1 MTLET
6 LPECALWVNDE
17 EAPEG
22 VSIFLQVDPIV
33 LADGMGEVWEKG
45 DVELPQ
51 ASLCPGVGGQQSV
64 TFW

>member
-33 LADGMGEVWEKG
+33 LADGMGEV
-45 DVELPQ
+45 
-51 ASLCPGVGGQQSV
+51 
-64 TFW
+64 